1 MNFVFKPELPPVP
14 NDKWYNAAVKLK
26 EVVGDREFT
35 VYSIKNI
42 FGIDGNQ
49 AMTLLSYLVMNRM
62 VTTVY
67 DV

>member
-14 NDKWYNAAVKLK
+14 HDKWFNAAAKLK

-35 VYSIKNI
+35 VYSIQSI

-49 AMTLLSYLVMNRM
+49 AMTLFSYLIHNRM
-62 VTTVY
+62 ITEVY
-67 DV
+67 EK